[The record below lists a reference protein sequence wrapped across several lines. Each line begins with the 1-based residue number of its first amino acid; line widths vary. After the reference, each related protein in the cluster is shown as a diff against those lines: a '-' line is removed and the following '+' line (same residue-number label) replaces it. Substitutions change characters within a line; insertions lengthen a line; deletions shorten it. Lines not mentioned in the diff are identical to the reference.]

1 MALLKTFKVVSVLPG
16 TLAADAIYAVR
27 TGVGVALYVTDTT
40 GAVAYALNNSGN
52 VAASATLN
60 VTPVANGYAE
70 VVLPYAGLTAAAKV
84 IAAFSPSLDE
94 ENDAE
99 EISDAQLRLTAVPEA
114 GQIRFVFISANGCPF
129 VGAFKVHYQVTA

>member
-52 VAASATLN
+52 VAASATLRN
-60 VTPVANGYAE
+60 PGRRCSS
-70 VVLPYAGLTAAAKV
+70 
-84 IAAFSPSLDE
+84 FSDRRRCE
-94 ENDAE
+94 
-99 EISDAQLRLTAVPEA
+99 
-114 GQIRFVFISANGCPF
+114 RFVLLAAGSHTHAARWQQPCVSKRAAPKEMLKKEIN
-129 VGAFKVHYQVTA
+129 KN